1 MRELCRAYSR
11 PRRPA
16 TATEVA
22 AGRGRAPGVQ
32 SAPMTASKAEGQR
45 VVLGRR
51 DKFNTMVPFHWS
63 DEAPPD
69 LNDLEWAEELG
80 ARWEGDELVTYDYP
94 SLIGLLEYYEKG
106 EYLPDND

>member
-1 MRELCRAYSR
+1 MM
-11 PRRPA
+11 
-16 TATEVA
+16 
-22 AGRGRAPGVQ
+22 GRGRIPGVQ

-69 LNDLEWAEELG
+69 LNDVEWAEELG

-94 SLIGLLEYYEKG
+94 SLIGLLEYYEEG
-106 EYLPDND
+106 AYLPDND